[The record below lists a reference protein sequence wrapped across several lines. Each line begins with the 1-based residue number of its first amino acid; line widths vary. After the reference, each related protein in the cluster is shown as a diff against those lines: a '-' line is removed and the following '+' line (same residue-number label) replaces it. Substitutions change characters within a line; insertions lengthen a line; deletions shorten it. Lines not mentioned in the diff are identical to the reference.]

1 MRSRHAQ
8 RRQTGD
14 KRRAKSVTNQHENHQ
29 HINHHHYHRH
39 HRHYQHQN
47 DHMGIS
53 LLIKTQSKESSTKEH
68 KHGLYAANHWHQDAS
83 YTWIVPTQWDDKISL
98 WELKMLRLS
107 VCNLIKRFWY
117 TLKRDSGDI
126 ILKINSWILKL
137 LSKKSPKFQSFT
149 FRAGKKG
156 SNVC

>member
-53 LLIKTQSKESSTKEH
+53 LLIKTQSKKSSTKEH
-68 KHGLYAANHWHQDAS
+68 KHGLYAANH
-83 YTWIVPTQWDDKISL
+83 
-98 WELKMLRLS
+98 
-107 VCNLIKRFWY
+107 
-117 TLKRDSGDI
+117 
-126 ILKINSWILKL
+126 
-137 LSKKSPKFQSFT
+137 
-149 FRAGKKG
+149 
-156 SNVC
+156 